1 MKTTHLPLSLSPQ
14 YADRFEINLDNLA
27 PQVALYPSPDN
38 VVPVTECAG
47 MVLDGCFI
55 GACTTAEE
63 ELILAGMLLE
73 AGLKQGMCLD
83 LSVLL
88 PIVD

>member
-1 MKTTHLPLSLSPQ
+1 MQSEHPKQ
-14 YADRFEINLDNLA
+14 YAERFQIHLDGIA

-63 ELILAGMLLE
+63 ELILAGLLLE
-73 AGLKQGMCLD
+73 AGLREGMHIERVWHD
-83 LSVLL
+83 KSHIVL
-88 PIVD
+88 